1 MILIIISVKNLEE
14 LLLLVKEIDI
24 PILIDANL
32 NVNVNVRRG
41 KYEGTTRVS
50 EREKR
55 EKEGLIFK
63 ISKKRREG
71 EISSSTEKQ
80 PQEKEKKEKKN
91 LSFLPPFPQK
101 EKTHRYYFL
110 PSR

>member
-1 MILIIISVKNLEE
+1 
-14 LLLLVKEIDI
+14 
-24 PILIDANL
+24 
-32 NVNVNVRRG
+32 VNVNVRRG

-80 PQEKEKKEKKN
+80 PLMRKREKKRKISLFCLLFLKKRRHTN
-91 LSFLPPFPQK
+91 IIFCL
-101 EKTHRYYFL
+101 R
-110 PSR
+110 

>member
-1 MILIIISVKNLEE
+1 M
-14 LLLLVKEIDI
+14 
-24 PILIDANL
+24 
-32 NVNVNVRRG
+32 NVNVRRG

-55 EKEGLIFK
+55 EK
-63 ISKKRREG
+63 KKLLERYPKRGERERYPP
-71 EISSSTEKQ
+71 
-80 PQEKEKKEKKN
+80 PQTAKEKEKKKKKN

-101 EKTHRYYFL
+101 EKTHKYYFL

>member
-1 MILIIISVKNLEE
+1 
-14 LLLLVKEIDI
+14 
-24 PILIDANL
+24 
-32 NVNVNVRRG
+32 VNVNVRRG

-63 ISKKRREG
+63 RDIQKEERGRDILLHRKTA
-71 EISSSTEKQ
+71 TEK
-80 PQEKEKKEKKN
+80 EKN

-101 EKTHRYYFL
+101 EKTHEYYFL

>member
-1 MILIIISVKNLEE
+1 
-14 LLLLVKEIDI
+14 
-24 PILIDANL
+24 
-32 NVNVNVRRG
+32 VNVRRG

-63 ISKKRREG
+63 RDIQKEEREG

-80 PQEKEKKEKKN
+80 PPQKNFRKIEKS
-91 LSFLPPFPQK
+91 LFFASPFPHSQYRLGK
-101 EKTHRYYFL
+101 MKL
-110 PSR
+110 LSL

>member
-1 MILIIISVKNLEE
+1 
-14 LLLLVKEIDI
+14 
-24 PILIDANL
+24 
-32 NVNVNVRRG
+32 VNVRRG

-63 ISKKRREG
+63 RDIQKEEREG

-80 PQEKEKKEKKN
+80 PLMRKREKKRKISLFCLLFLKKRRHTN
-91 LSFLPPFPQK
+91 IIFCL
-101 EKTHRYYFL
+101 R
-110 PSR
+110 

>member
-1 MILIIISVKNLEE
+1 M
-14 LLLLVKEIDI
+14 
-24 PILIDANL
+24 
-32 NVNVNVRRG
+32 NVNVRRG

-63 ISKKRREG
+63 RDIQKEERGRDILLHRK
-71 EISSSTEKQ
+71 TATK
-80 PQEKEKKEKKN
+80 KEKKKEKN

-101 EKTHRYYFL
+101 EKTHKYYFL
-110 PSR
+110 PFR

>member
-1 MILIIISVKNLEE
+1 M
-14 LLLLVKEIDI
+14 
-24 PILIDANL
+24 
-32 NVNVNVRRG
+32 NVNVRRG

-63 ISKKRREG
+63 RDIQKEERGRDILLHRK
-71 EISSSTEKQ
+71 TAT
-80 PQEKEKKEKKN
+80 EKEKKKKKS
-91 LSFLPPFPQK
+91 LFLPPFPQK
-101 EKTHRYYFL
+101 EKTHEYYFL

>member
-1 MILIIISVKNLEE
+1 
-14 LLLLVKEIDI
+14 
-24 PILIDANL
+24 
-32 NVNVNVRRG
+32 VNVRRG

-71 EISSSTEKQ
+71 DRPSSTEKQ
-80 PQEKEKKEKKN
+80 PLMRKREKKRKISLFCLLFLKKRRHTN
-91 LSFLPPFPQK
+91 IIFCL
-101 EKTHRYYFL
+101 R
-110 PSR
+110 

>member
-1 MILIIISVKNLEE
+1 M
-14 LLLLVKEIDI
+14 
-24 PILIDANL
+24 
-32 NVNVNVRRG
+32 NVNVRRG

-63 ISKKRREG
+63 RDIQKEG

-80 PQEKEKKEKKN
+80 PKRKEKKKKKN

-101 EKTHRYYFL
+101 EKTHKYYFL

>member
-1 MILIIISVKNLEE
+1 
-14 LLLLVKEIDI
+14 
-24 PILIDANL
+24 
-32 NVNVNVRRG
+32 VNVRRG

-71 EISSSTEKQ
+71 ERSSSTEKQ
-80 PQEKEKKEKKN
+80 PLMRKREKKRKISLFCLLFLKKRRHTN
-91 LSFLPPFPQK
+91 IIFCL
-101 EKTHRYYFL
+101 R
-110 PSR
+110 

>member
-1 MILIIISVKNLEE
+1 M
-14 LLLLVKEIDI
+14 
-24 PILIDANL
+24 
-32 NVNVNVRRG
+32 NVNVRRG

-63 ISKKRREG
+63 RDIQKEERGRDILLHRK
-71 EISSSTEKQ
+71 TAT
-80 PQEKEKKEKKN
+80 EKEKKKKKN

-101 EKTHRYYFL
+101 EKTHEYYFL

>member
-1 MILIIISVKNLEE
+1 M
-14 LLLLVKEIDI
+14 
-24 PILIDANL
+24 
-32 NVNVNVRRG
+32 NVNVRRG

-63 ISKKRREG
+63 RDIQKEERGRDILLHRKTATDEKKR
-71 EISSSTEKQ
+71 
-80 PQEKEKKEKKN
+80 KKKKN

-101 EKTHRYYFL
+101 EKTHEYYFL
-110 PSR
+110 PFR